1 MSAKP
6 KIYIQDLN
14 INMNNVEIKEAQRRR
29 GKASRRRGHSYET
42 KIVKELKK
50 ITGDEEIC
58 TSRSESKRLDD
69 KKIDIADPNGVLPF
83 YCQMK
88 ATQATPQIKKLN
100 EEVGLKDK
108 PLVIFWNAQEA
119 KDKKQVSVG
128 EYCIV
133 AKKLCYEMLKAQY
146 VSQSTN

>member
-1 MSAKP
+1 MGVNKST
-6 KIYIQDLN
+6 LGSRN
-14 INMNNVEIKEAQRRR
+14 
-29 GKASRRRGHSYET
+29 RRRGHSYET
-42 KIVKELKK
+42 KIVKELKE
-50 ITGDEEIC
+50 ITGDESLC
-58 TSRSESKRLDD
+58 TSRSESKNLDD
-69 KKIDIADPNGVLPF
+69 KKIDIADPNNILPF

-100 EEVGLKDK
+100 DEVGLKDK

-133 AKKLCYEMLKAQY
+133 PKKLFYSLLKEY
-146 VSQSTN
+146 YK

>member
-1 MSAKP
+1 
-6 KIYIQDLN
+6 
-14 INMNNVEIKEAQRRR
+14 
-29 GKASRRRGHSYET
+29 
-42 KIVKELKK
+42 
-50 ITGDEEIC
+50 
-58 TSRSESKRLDD
+58 
-69 KKIDIADPNGVLPF
+69 
-83 YCQMK
+83 MK

-133 AKKLCYEMLKAQY
+133 PKKLFYEMLKAQY
-146 VSQSTN
+146 VSQSNN

>member
-1 MSAKP
+1 MGVSKAT
-6 KIYIQDLN
+6 IGSRN
-14 INMNNVEIKEAQRRR
+14 RRR
-29 GKASRRRGHSYET
+29 GQKYEV
-42 KIVKELKK
+42 KIVKELKE
-50 ITGDEEIC
+50 ITGDEELC
-58 TSRSESKRLDD
+58 TSRSESKKLDD
-69 KKIDIADPNGVLPF
+69 KKIDIADPNNVLPF

-88 ATQATPQIKKLN
+88 STQATPQIKKLN

-133 AKKLCYEMLKAQY
+133 PKKLFYDILKEYY
-146 VSQSTN
+146 VS

>member
-1 MSAKP
+1 MGVSKAT
-6 KIYIQDLN
+6 IGSRN
-14 INMNNVEIKEAQRRR
+14 RRR
-29 GKASRRRGHSYET
+29 GQKYEV
-42 KIVKELKK
+42 KIVKELKE
-50 ITGDEEIC
+50 ITGDEELC
-58 TSRSESKRLDD
+58 TSRSESKKLDD
-69 KKIDIADPNGVLPF
+69 KKIDIADPNNVLPF

-88 ATQATPQIKKLN
+88 STQATPQIKKLN

-133 AKKLCYEMLKAQY
+133 PKKLFYDILKEYY
-146 VSQSTN
+146 VSK

>member
-1 MSAKP
+1 MGVSKAT
-6 KIYIQDLN
+6 IGSRN
-14 INMNNVEIKEAQRRR
+14 RRR
-29 GKASRRRGHSYET
+29 GYKYEC
-42 KIVKELKK
+42 KIVKELKE
-50 ITGDEEIC
+50 ITGDEELC
-58 TSRSESKRLDD
+58 TSRSESKKLDD
-69 KKIDIADPNGVLPF
+69 KKIDIADPNNILPF

-88 ATQATPQIKKLN
+88 STQATPQIKKLN

-133 AKKLCYEMLKAQY
+133 PKKLFYDILKEYY
-146 VSQSTN
+146 VS